1 MKKTLYQL
9 GMFAAIA
16 LAFTACNKEADSTQN
31 DGGKHAVTVT
41 IGKQVDTKTAFGDT
55 EGTYVWSDG
64 DAAYLHVYENNA
76 EGEITDFSLSGDNKV
91 ATLTVTFANASGP
104 YTYTAKF
111 AKEMSGSKNPY
122 VQPTQSP
129 TATSFDPTADVL
141 ISKETEDLSNLETR
155 PASLT
160 FTMGR
165 VVTVNKLTLTNLEE
179 GEIIDKV
186 EISLDQT
193 LYGYVSPDSN
203 GGYKCT
209 NGGKKLTIIYN
220 NDTASSGLVPDDG
233 SFPVYF
239 VSAPVSAAGI
249 ESVVVTTDKNVYTK
263 AGNTEATDPFY
274 QKTITFAIGNMTRFA
289 MDMDGFGEAIPD
301 DVDYTLVSDEDMIAD
316 GGEYIIVST
325 KNKDGD
331 LCAASA
337 YGSGNS
343 YFYTATDV
351 TANDNVITIA
361 AEPVMVFTL
370 EAGSTAGQFYIKDGD
385 GKYIFWETSGNNVKR
400 GAKGTTN
407 AYLWTVEPDA
417 ITNVGTDTRLL
428 QYNAGSP
435 RFACYTGSQ
444 TAISL
449 YVNASTITQLAN
461 PELSFSTSEVEVVW
475 EVDHWGDFSQP
486 VLNNP
491 HNLPITWT
499 SSDPDVA
506 SFEDDVLTLNGNGTT
521 TITASSEKTDTY
533 SAGSASYT
541 LTLSGA
547 PVKGSAELPFTVA
560 EARAFIDGLTSKPTA
575 TEYYVT
581 GTVSKIVN
589 QFGSNQYGHATFDI
603 SADGLTTSDQFR
615 AYHVL
620 YLENKAWT
628 SGDQT
633 VGVGDEVVVC
643 GRLTTYG
650 SGTSLVYE
658 TYSAT
663 GDNAYNGYLVS
674 LDKAPYFTAAI
685 SDNII
690 TSEGGNAITLT
701 IESNVEWTATIDDDD
716 TPDTNGAT
724 LQYGE
729 VPEGRSVSGEGDAV
743 ITVIIPENAAGATYT
758 ISFSSEQITITDTKT
773 ITQSPSGES
782 PKGSEE
788 NPYTIAE
795 ALEIIEGLTA
805 GNDGRT
811 ENEVCVSGIISE
823 VKEYFSKY
831 HSITYCITEDGTA
844 SDEYIQVYSGKG
856 LNGADFSSI
865 NDLHVGYEVVVKGHL
880 MKFISGD
887 TTVPEIYQSSSL
899 VSMTETPHFTAE
911 LSNDVIAYTGGN
923 SITLTISANVPWGA
937 SIDNSASL
945 QVGGIT
951 SASVSGTEDAVI
963 TVLIPE
969 NQNGATYT
977 ISFTTESTKINA
989 PGDLQITQN
998 ANSGHSWTL
1007 VNALAD
1013 IAGGTYTIAAYYD
1026 SKYYTVPNTTIN
1038 AQTFTCIEAT
1048 YSATDGLTLP
1058 NGAGQF
1064 VFTPV
1069 TGVNNAFYIYNTN
1082 LEKYLVATGS
1092 KKFGYVD
1099 NKSSDYG
1106 YWTFSTVSSGGFSGV
1121 FSVQHSSKTQYM
1133 RAYNNLVRC
1142 YDGASNSGIYLFV
1155 YN

>member
-1 MKKTLYQL
+1 M
-9 GMFAAIA
+9 
-16 LAFTACNKEADSTQN
+16 
-31 DGGKHAVTVT
+31 
-41 IGKQVDTKTAFGDT
+41 
-55 EGTYVWSDG
+55 
-64 DAAYLHVYENNA
+64 
-76 EGEITDFSLSGDNKV
+76 
-91 ATLTVTFANASGP
+91 
-104 YTYTAKF
+104 
-111 AKEMSGSKNPY
+111 
-122 VQPTQSP
+122 
-129 TATSFDPTADVL
+129 
-141 ISKETEDLSNLETR
+141 
-155 PASLT
+155 
-160 FTMGR
+160 
-165 VVTVNKLTLTNLEE
+165 
-179 GEIIDKV
+179 
-186 EISLDQT
+186 
-193 LYGYVSPDSN
+193 
-203 GGYKCT
+203 
-209 NGGKKLTIIYN
+209 
-220 NDTASSGLVPDDG
+220 
-233 SFPVYF
+233 
-239 VSAPVSAAGI
+239 
-249 ESVVVTTDKNVYTK
+249 
-263 AGNTEATDPFY
+263 
-274 QKTITFAIGNMTRFA
+274 
-289 MDMDGFGEAIPD
+289 
-301 DVDYTLVSDEDMIAD
+301 
-316 GGEYIIVST
+316 
-325 KNKDGD
+325 
-331 LCAASA
+331 
-337 YGSGNS
+337 
-343 YFYTATDV
+343 
-351 TANDNVITIA
+351 
-361 AEPVMVFTL
+361 
-370 EAGSTAGQFYIKDGD
+370 
-385 GKYIFWETSGNNVKR
+385 
-400 GAKGTTN
+400 
-407 AYLWTVEPDA
+407 
-417 ITNVGTDTRLL
+417 
-428 QYNAGSP
+428 
-435 RFACYTGSQ
+435 
-444 TAISL
+444 
-449 YVNASTITQLAN
+449 
-461 PELSFSTSEVEVVW
+461 
-475 EVDHWGDFSQP
+475 
-486 VLNNP
+486 
-491 HNLPITWT
+491 
-499 SSDPDVA
+499 
-506 SFEDDVLTLNGNGTT
+506 
-521 TITASSEKTDTY
+521 
-533 SAGSASYT
+533 
-541 LTLSGA
+541 
-547 PVKGSAELPFTVA
+547 
-560 EARAFIDGLTSKPTA
+560 
-575 TEYYVT
+575 
-581 GTVSKIVN
+581 
-589 QFGSNQYGHATFDI
+589 
-603 SADGLTTSDQFR
+603 
-615 AYHVL
+615 
-620 YLENKAWT
+620 
-628 SGDQT
+628 
-633 VGVGDEVVVC
+633 
-643 GRLTTYG
+643 
-650 SGTSLVYE
+650 
-658 TYSAT
+658 
-663 GDNAYNGYLVS
+663 
-674 LDKAPYFTAAI
+674 DKAPYFTAAI

-1069 TGVNNAFYIYNTN
+1069 TEVENAFYIYNTN

-1121 FSVQHSSKTQYM
+1121 FSVQHSSKTHYM
-1133 RAYNNLVRC
+1133 RAYNNTVRC